1 MRNFTIKQLLTF
13 IEVAK
18 LGSISKAADK
28 LCVTQPAIS
37 MQLKALEEA
46 FEIPLFYTAG
56 RNIKLTKSGE
66 VFLRNAIN
74 VVGEIRNL
82 ESDMEKHKSL
92 DEGELELCVV
102 STAKYFMPMLLVKFR
117 ELHPKI
123 NIKMRIENR
132 ANTINILSR
141 NETDLVIM
149 GRVPIEL
156 DCIKQKFAPNPMAI
170 IAPPNSLLASK
181 KDLRLQDLANEL
193 FVVRE
198 LGSGTRN
205 AMERVF
211 SNAQIELRT
220 SMEMPSN
227 ESLKQAVMAGMGLS
241 FISLDTIGNELRAG
255 LIKVLEVEGM
265 PIVGNWFVT
274 HLRQRKLSPAAEAFS
289 DFIIKHGARLIE
301 EWYR

>member
-37 MQLKALEEA
+37 MQLKSLEDA
-46 FEIPLFYTAG
+46 FQIPLFYNSG
-56 RNIKLTKSGE
+56 RNIKLTQSGE

-74 VVGEIRNL
+74 IIGEIKNL
-82 ESDMEKHKSL
+82 ESEMEKHKSL
-92 DEGELELCVV
+92 DDGELELCVV

-117 ELHPKI
+117 EMHPKI

-156 DCIKQKFAPNPMAI
+156 DCIKKKFAPNPMAI
-170 IAPPNSLLASK
+170 IAPPNHSLVGKQKLQL
-181 KDLRLQDLANEL
+181 KDLVEEA
-193 FVVRE
+193 FVMRE

-211 SNAQIELRT
+211 ANAGLEHK
-220 SMEMPSN
+220 SGMEMPSN

-241 FISLDTIGNELRAG
+241 FISLNTIGHELRAG
-255 LIKVLEVEGM
+255 LIKVLDVEGM
-265 PIVGNWFVT
+265 PIVANWYVT
-274 HLRQRKLSPAAEAFS
+274 HLRQRRLSPAAEAFQ
-289 DFIIKHGARLIE
+289 DFIVKDGEKLIN
-301 EWYR
+301 EWF

>member
-37 MQLKALEEA
+37 MQLRALEDA
-46 FEIPLFYTAG
+46 FGIPLFYNAG
-56 RNIKLTKSGE
+56 RNIKLTQSGE
-66 VFLRNAIN
+66 VFLVNAIN
-74 VVGEIRNL
+74 VIGEIKNL
-82 ESDMEKHKSL
+82 ESAMEKHKSL

-102 STAKYFMPMLLVKFR
+102 STAKYFMPMLMVKFR

-123 NIKMRIENR
+123 TIKMRIENR
-132 ANTINILSR
+132 ANTISILSR

-170 IAPPNSLLASK
+170 VAPPNHVFVGK
-181 KDLRLQDLANEL
+181 KGLKLSDLANEE
-193 FVVRE
+193 FVMRE

-211 SNAQIELRT
+211 ANAGMEHKT
-220 SMEMPSN
+220 GMEMPSN

-241 FISLDTIGNELRAG
+241 FISLDTIGHELRAG
-255 LIKVLEVEGM
+255 LIKVLDVEGM
-265 PIVGNWFVT
+265 PIVANWFVT
-274 HLRQRKLSPAAEAFS
+274 HLRQRKLSPAAEAFQ
-289 DFIIKHGARLIE
+289 DFIVRNGARLID
-301 EWYR
+301 EWYS